1 LARLEPNAPA
11 NRDRRLVSTVVAAAV
26 AGLLALGAVL
36 LLPSAVPEGL
46 SLGRVDVD
54 ELFGREL
61 VSDAHRYERF
71 LLVDWVLSQIAL
83 IAVLWIYA
91 RRGAAF
97 TRESAAGPIGTGML
111 LGMLGLA
118 IVWLVRL
125 PFRLVAHWWDR
136 RHDISDLDYV
146 SWLFEDWAVLAA
158 EFLSICLAL
167 LIVMAFA
174 RWLGEYWWLPGAA
187 AFVAIAA
194 FFSFVAPYLYYGTK
208 PLRDEPLVS
217 AARSYERQQGLPR
230 IPLRVEEVST
240 YTDQA
245 NAFAFGIG
253 PSRRVVLWDTLLAE
267 PFTEGEQKVVIAHE
281 LGHHSSEHIPK
292 GLAWF
297 AIFALPGAWILMRA
311 TRGRGGIGVP
321 EAVPLALLV
330 VALTQLAAAPAQN
343 WISRRMEAEADWKAL
358 QSTQDP
364 ASLEKLMVDF
374 SSASLG
380 DPSPPTWA
388 YVLLSTHPTH
398 EQRVAMARAW
408 AVRSNP

>member
-1 LARLEPNAPA
+1 MTGLETNAPA
-11 NRDRRLVSTVVAAAV
+11 NRDGRLGSTVVAAAV
-26 AGLLALGAVL
+26 GGLLALGAVL
-36 LLPSAVPEGL
+36 LLPSAVPDDL
-46 SLGRVDVD
+46 SLGRVDADKV
-54 ELFGREL
+54 FGAEL
-61 VSDAHRYERF
+61 VADAHRYERF
-71 LLVDWVLSQIAL
+71 LLVVWALSQIAL
-83 IAVLWIYA
+83 IAVLWVYA
-91 RRGAAF
+91 RRGAVF

-118 IVWLVRL
+118 IVWLARL

-136 RHDISDLDYV
+136 RHDISDLDYL
-146 SWLFEDWAVLAA
+146 SWLFADWAVLAA

-167 LIVMAFA
+167 LIVMALA
-174 RWLGEYWWLPGAA
+174 RWLGDYWWLPGAA

-194 FFSFVAPYLYYGTK
+194 LFSFVAPYLYYGTK
-208 PLRDEPLVS
+208 PLREEALVS
-217 AARSYERQQGLPR
+217 AARNYERRQGLPR

-267 PFTEGEQKVVIAHE
+267 PFTPGEQKVVIAHE

-297 AIFALPGAWILMRA
+297 AIFALPGAWLLMRA
-311 TRGRGGIGVP
+311 TRGRGGMGMP

-358 QSTQDP
+358 QSTNDP
-364 ASLEKLMVDF
+364 ASLEKLMVEF
-374 SSASLG
+374 SRASLG

-398 EQRVAMARAW
+398 EQRVAMAQAW
-408 AVRSNP
+408 AAREGP

>member
-1 LARLEPNAPA
+1 MPHDRGLTSLVLPA
-11 NRDRRLVSTVVAAAV
+11 AL
-26 AGLLALGAVL
+26 AGLLVLLAIL
-36 LLPSAVPEGL
+36 LLPSAVPDDL
-46 SLGRVDVD
+46 TLGSIDVNAA
-54 ELFGREL
+54 FGAEL

-71 LLVDWVLSQIAL
+71 LLIDWLVSEVTL

-125 PFRLVAHWWDR
+125 PFRAAAHWWDR
-136 RHDISDLDYV
+136 RHDLSDLDYV
-146 SWLFEDWAVLAA
+146 SWIFEDWAVLAA
-158 EFLSICLAL
+158 EFLSVCLAL

-174 RWLGEYWWLPGAA
+174 RWLGEWWWLPGAA
-187 AFVAIAA
+187 TFVAIASL
-194 FFSFVAPYLYYGTK
+194 FSFVAPYLYWGTT
-208 PLRDEPLVS
+208 PLRDEALVG
-217 AARSYERQQGLPR
+217 AAREYERVQGLSR

-245 NAFAFGIG
+245 NAFAFGMG
-253 PSRRVVLWDTLLAE
+253 PSRRVVLWDTLLAP
-267 PFTEGEQKVVIAHE
+267 PFTGGEQKVVIAHE

-330 VALTQLAAAPAQN
+330 VAVLQLVAAPGQN

-358 QSTQDP
+358 QSTRDP
-364 ASLEKLMVDF
+364 ASLERLMVEF
-374 SSASLG
+374 SRTSLG

-388 YVLLSTHPTH
+388 YVVLWTHPTH

-408 AVRSNP
+408 TKSEGR